1 MGNYAYG
8 HASEFA
14 YGWHGT
20 CGQVSLAQAVQAA
33 RHGDVATAAIQS
45 LMNDITHDMQSR
57 GWAAA
62 NGAAT
67 LWGLAR
73 AAEVQGA
80 AIEYEHDYQE
90 PLPIDVRTVL
100 QHNAGVRPIVLQ
112 VANGQALRDAV
123 TGAADEQGL
132 HYHAIAVLDKEPRG
146 YICADGDNP
155 QANDH
160 NQIYTWDTLAAAI
173 PCGILIL
180 NMAAVPVPVPPD
192 PVPVPATNHVPD
204 GWQWDGTQLHAPGT
218 TNVAIRGFA
227 QIILNDATWNAASI
241 PIENEIAVTTGDD
254 TIVRQRFKHGHVL
267 YYSLHRNVVWEGD
280 MTDEWMT
287 TEVALNTA
295 TAAITALQA
304 AAIDTTAH
312 TAIMH
317 YLDAL
322 AALQAAR

>member
-33 RHGDVATAAIQS
+33 RRGDVSTAAIQA

-73 AAEVQGA
+73 AAEVHGA

-100 QHNAGVRPIVLQ
+100 QQNAGVRPIVLQ

-155 QANDH
+155 QANER

-218 TNVAIRGFA
+218 TDVVVLGFA
-227 QIILNDATWNAASI
+227 QHILSSTWDASVI
-241 PIENEIAVTTGDD
+241 PAELEHVFQWSGD
-254 TIVRQRFKHGHVL
+254 TITRQRFLHGHVL
-267 YYSLHRNVVWEGD
+267 YYSVNMAKLWEGD
-280 MTDEWMT
+280 TTDEWMKA
-287 TEVALNTA
+287 EIQMNEARAALA
-295 TAAITALQA
+295 ALQA
-304 AAIDTTAH
+304 APVDTKSH
-312 TAIMH
+312 TAIAQF
-317 YLDAL
+317 LDAL